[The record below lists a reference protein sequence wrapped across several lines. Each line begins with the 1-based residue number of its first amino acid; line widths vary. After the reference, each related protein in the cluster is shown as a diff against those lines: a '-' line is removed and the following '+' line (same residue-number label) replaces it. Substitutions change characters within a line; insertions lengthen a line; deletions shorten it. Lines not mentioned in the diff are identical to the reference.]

1 MKNKAI
7 NGAAMPPRFQLTL
20 RDQMLDL
27 SSPKVM
33 GILNATPDS
42 FSDGGNYN
50 EVDAALRHINK
61 MVSEGAHIIDVG
73 GESTRPGSESIAVQQ
88 ELDRVLPILEKAIPQ
103 YPDTLFSIDTT
114 KYRVA
119 EEALKLGTHIV
130 NDISGLQKEP
140 RLAELCAAYDA
151 GYILMHS
158 QGDPKTMQD
167 NPRYDDVVNDIYL
180 FFREKVDWAKEQ
192 GLQHIILDLGIGFG
206 KTLQDNLDLL
216 ANLDTFQNLGCPM
229 MVGASR
235 KSMIGDILNGR
246 SVDDRLIGTVAV
258 HYHALLNGATLLR
271 VHDVKEA
278 VDSVKV
284 FEALSAEG

>member
-1 MKNKAI
+1 
-7 NGAAMPPRFQLTL
+7 MPPRFQLTL

-88 ELDRVLPILEKAIPQ
+88 EFDRVLPILEKAIPQ
-103 YPDTLFSIDTT
+103 YPDTFFSIDTT

>member
-103 YPDTLFSIDTT
+103 YPDTFFSIDTT

>member
-1 MKNKAI
+1 
-7 NGAAMPPRFQLTL
+7 MPPRFQLTL

-61 MVSEGAHIIDVG
+61 MVSEGARIIDVG

-103 YPDTLFSIDTT
+103 YPDTFFSIDTT

>member
-1 MKNKAI
+1 
-7 NGAAMPPRFQLTL
+7 MPPRFQLTL

-103 YPDTLFSIDTT
+103 YPDTFFSIDTT